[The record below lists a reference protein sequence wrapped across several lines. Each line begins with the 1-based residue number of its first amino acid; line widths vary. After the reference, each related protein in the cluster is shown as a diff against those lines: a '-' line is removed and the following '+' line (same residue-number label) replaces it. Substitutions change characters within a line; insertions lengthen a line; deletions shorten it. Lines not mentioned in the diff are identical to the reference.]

1 MRTFCD
7 RVRATPLLALLLL
20 ALATPVRAQ
29 DAAPPAAA
37 PASNAAPPAA
47 PAAAGAQGVISGAVL
62 DVVSGDPVIDAG
74 VELVGKSKTTRTD
87 IDGKFSFKVP
97 PGEYQVRVF
106 APGYQSARIT
116 KINVKPN
123 QTTLADT
130 TLSPEGQAGVEVV
143 EVVAHADRAAEAT
156 QILTRQKADSVQETI
171 SAEQIKK
178 SPDSDA
184 AEVVSRV
191 PAVTVK
197 DNYVYVRG
205 LGERYSSALLNGSRL
220 SSTDPNK
227 RVVPLNLFP
236 ADFLASLAIVK
247 SYTPDLPGDFSGGLV
262 DINLVTFPT
271 EFQASIGMSLG
282 ANSSATFQDFN
293 TYQGQGGAGQPF
305 GINTSKGLPGIFGD
319 KPFFGNIPQEKQYQL
334 AKSLPNVWSKDT
346 QTAPPNGAVNFSIG
360 NSWGPFGVN
369 FATIWKNEFEVQ
381 DPLITKIITCTSG
394 CNPGDPDPTTEAS
407 ENFKYNLANHYTTL
421 GGVLTSGYEI
431 DATNRIT
438 FRSLYNLRSLNQVYA
453 GSGDTVNDTEVDTTR
468 LQFTKQQLAFGQLA
482 GQHVLPGIEVG
493 WRSAFTYTTQDI
505 PDARTVSYITS
516 QTPAV
521 FDRQPPSGTRVY
533 FDINET
539 LTDSAV
545 DFTVPFPMALPA
557 TDAWDGLTGK
567 FKFGPAFTFRDRNS
581 DLRNFSERPL
591 QPVDQLSQPPEVL
604 LNPDNILTD
613 PTQLRFQENTN
624 KRDAFHATEEIAAIY
639 AMFDVPLWRD
649 LLRLVAGVRTEYSYI
664 DLQTYSQNKEPAD
677 ATFNTTTII
686 NNTDPIPGVNLIYT
700 PRSDM
705 NVRAGFSKTVSRP
718 EFRELSPIQFPEPQ
732 GLLTTVGNPLL
743 VESHVTNYDLRW
755 EWFFTPLE
763 LVSASFFYKTLD
775 KPIETILIPVGSSN
789 ANSFANA
796 ESGDVWGFEVEGRKN
811 FGFLADELAPVTFN
825 LNAAYIQSTVT
836 LPENPVLPPDTP
848 PTPLTTRTHE
858 LQGQSPYV
866 INASL
871 EYASPDFG
879 TARFLY
885 VTSGERITA
894 LGYYPIANIVEQP
907 RNQLDFVWFKRIN
920 LFDQPVT
927 AKLSLENL
935 WNDHY
940 LFKQGDIVQERYR
953 TGVKV
958 GLSVSYDFS

>member
-1 MRTFCD
+1 MRKFCD
-7 RVRATPLLALLLL
+7 RLRATSLLALLLV
-20 ALATPVRAQ
+20 ALATQVQAQ
-29 DAAPPAAA
+29 DASP
-37 PASNAAPPAA
+37 PPAA
-47 PAAAGAQGVISGAVL
+47 PAATAQGTISGAVL

-74 VELVGKSKTTRTD
+74 VELVGRKKTTRTD
-87 IDGKFSFKVP
+87 IDGKFGFKVP
-97 PGEYQVRVF
+97 PGEYEVRVF

-116 KINVKPN
+116 KITVKPN

-130 TLSPEGQAGVEVV
+130 TLAPEGQAGVEVV
-143 EVVAHADRAAEAT
+143 EVVARADKAVEAT

-197 DNYVYVRG
+197 DNYVFVRG

-236 ADFLASLAIVK
+236 ADFLASLSIIK

-271 EFQASIGMSLG
+271 EFQASIGMSLA

-293 TYQGQGGAGQPF
+293 SYKGQGGAGQPF
-305 GINTSKGLPGIFGD
+305 GINTAKGLPGIFGD
-319 KPFFGNIPQEKQYQL
+319 KPFFGNIPQDQQYAL
-334 AKSLPNVWSKDT
+334 AKTLPNVWTKDSS
-346 QTAPPNGAVNFSIG
+346 TAPPNGAINFSIG

-369 FATIWKNEFEVQ
+369 FATIWKNDFEVQ
-381 DPLITKIITCTSG
+381 DPLITKIITCSSG
-394 CNPGDPDPTTEAS
+394 CNVGDPNPTTEVS

-438 FRSLYNLRSLNQVYA
+438 FRSLYNLRSLNQVYF
-453 GSGDTVNDTEVDTTR
+453 GSGETVNDNQVDTTR
-468 LQFTKQQLAFGQLA
+468 LQFTQQQLAFGQLA
-482 GQHVLPGIEVG
+482 GQHVLPGIEID
-493 WRSAFTYTTQDI
+493 WRSAFTYTVQDI
-505 PDARTVSYITS
+505 PDARTVSYETT

-521 FDRQPPSGTRVY
+521 FLTQPPSGTRVY

-539 LTDSAV
+539 MTDSAV

-581 DLRNFSERPL
+581 NLRNFSYRPRGQDL
-591 QPVDQLSQPPEVL
+591 TQPPDEL
-604 LNPDNILTD
+604 LNPDNILD
-613 PTQLRFQENTN
+613 NQLTFQENTSR
-624 KRDAFHATEEIAAIY
+624 RDSFHATEEIAGIY
-639 AMFDVPLWRD
+639 GMFDVPLWKD
-649 LLRLVAGVRTEYSYI
+649 LVRLVAGVRTEYSYI
-664 DLQTYSQNKEPAD
+664 DLQTYSQDKEPAN

-686 NNTDPIPGVNLIYT
+686 NNTNPIPGVNLVVT

-705 NVRAGFSKTVSRP
+705 NVRAGYSMTVSRP

-732 GLLTTVGNPLL
+732 GLRTTVGNNLL
-743 VESHVTNYDLRW
+743 VEAQVTNFDLRW
-755 EWFFTPLE
+755 EWFFSQLE
-763 LVSASFFYKTLD
+763 LVSASFFYKSLD
-775 KPIETILIPVGSSN
+775 KPIETILIPVGSSV

-796 ESGDVWGFEVEGRKN
+796 ENGNVWGFELEGRKN
-811 FGFLADELAPVTFN
+811 FGFLHEELAPVTFL
-825 LNAAYIQSTVT
+825 LNAAWIQSSVT
-836 LPENPVLPPDTP
+836 LPQDPVLPPDTP
-848 PTPLTTRTHE
+848 SVPLTTPTHE

-866 INASL
+866 LNAAL
-871 EYASPDFG
+871 EYSTPEFG
-879 TARFLY
+879 TARLLY
-885 VTSGERITA
+885 VTSGERIVA
-894 LGYYPIANIVEQP
+894 LGYYPLANIVEKP
-907 RNQLDFVWFKRIN
+907 RNQLDLVWFKRLN
-920 LFDQPVT
+920 VFDQPVT

-935 WNDHY
+935 WNDRY
-940 LFKQGDIVQERYR
+940 LYKQGDIVEGRYR

-958 GLSVSYDFS
+958 GLSFSYDFS